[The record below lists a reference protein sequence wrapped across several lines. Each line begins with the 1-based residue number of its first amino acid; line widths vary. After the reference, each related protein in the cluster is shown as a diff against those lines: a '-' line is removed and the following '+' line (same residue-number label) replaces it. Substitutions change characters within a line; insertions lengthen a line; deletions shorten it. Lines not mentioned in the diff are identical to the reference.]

1 MISRQIQGIL
11 IRPTVGLQSDARGF
25 FTLTATGIESKI
37 GRRAPFKPRVIKA
50 PEIRRAELIDCAQR
64 LFLAKGYERTTINDV
79 IAATR
84 LSKGAFYHHFRAKE
98 DLLEAIAARFA
109 EQSLAY
115 VAQVQ
120 SDASLDALQR
130 LNKLLAMT
138 REWKAE
144 HLPQLR
150 AMFTTILRP
159 ENAVLYLRIVNA
171 VFSAMAPK
179 LTSIIE
185 QGVAEGIFDVP
196 DPRTA
201 ADALLWLSNGRQAL
215 VVEALASAESG
226 DIDSA
231 VELIFKRVR
240 AEEAIIDRI
249 LGVPPGSV
257 QLIGSKAYLRTLIAA
272 WYAVE
277 RPRRRR
283 SAHA

>member
-1 MISRQIQGIL
+1 
-11 IRPTVGLQSDARGF
+11 
-25 FTLTATGIESKI
+25 
-37 GRRAPFKPRVIKA
+37 VIKA
-50 PEIRRAELIDCAQR
+50 PGVRRAELIDCAQR

-79 IAATR
+79 IIATG

-115 VAQVQ
+115 AAQVQ
-120 SDASLDALQR
+120 SDASLNALQR

-150 AMFTTILRP
+150 AMFTTILQP
-159 ENAVLYLRIVNA
+159 QNAVLYLRIVNA
-171 VFSAMAPK
+171 VFAAMAPR
-179 LTSIIE
+179 LASIIE
-185 QGVAEGIFDVP
+185 QGVSEGVFDVS
-196 DPRTA
+196 DARTA

-226 DIDSA
+226 NIDRA
-231 VELIFKRVR
+231 ADLIFKRVQ

-249 LGVPPGSV
+249 LGVAPGSV
-257 QLIGSKAYLRTLIAA
+257 QLIGSRAYLKTLIAA
-272 WYAVE
+272 W
-277 RPRRRR
+277 
-283 SAHA
+283 HAAE